1 LEPVC
6 ISRKPPRS
14 PSGGIKPHRPAAIT
28 GKILGV
34 SILEEALS
42 VITRPGKNL
51 LLVYSYALHSQSPGA
66 LRLLA
71 KRAPLS
77 PRLRN
82 GSPASARIRRLCRC
96 VRPCGSCRCPSPCI
110 STVPTD
116 TRSSS
121 RSHRLQW
128 LRLRPWEEP

>member
-1 LEPVC
+1 GPAPIISAVRRSLPGEPPAWPGPLATANVLEPVC

-96 VRPCGSCRCPSPCI
+96 VRPCGS
-110 STVPTD
+110 
-116 TRSSS
+116 
-121 RSHRLQW
+121 
-128 LRLRPWEEP
+128 